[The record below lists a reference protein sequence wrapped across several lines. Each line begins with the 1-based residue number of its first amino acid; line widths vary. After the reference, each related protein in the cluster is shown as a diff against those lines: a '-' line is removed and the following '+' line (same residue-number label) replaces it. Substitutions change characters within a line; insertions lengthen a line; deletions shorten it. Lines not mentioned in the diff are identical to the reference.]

1 MRIALIAVLSFIG
14 ALALTADPLIS
25 TSVTCQAYGQQAITS
40 SASCEQGMQTNQP
53 PYPPLASASSSA
65 SVVLQQNASDWLTI
79 SMVNNV
85 RTIDGAVYL
94 NVPPNQTS
102 APSFAGATSSIHI
115 EFFTEG
121 LPRPGYLEWQ
131 WTPIWQGNPGDWYPS
146 VDYTIAQYGGACH
159 ASNATNCVG
168 PGIHAPLMPFEL
180 GTSFNF
186 DSTSSLYA
194 DSVDGNSSGYDGM
207 LLQFRF
213 LEADNQTLALA
224 IDPDPVADAPEP
236 STAALGLLSLAAV
249 LVIRQRRA

>member
-1 MRIALIAVLSFIG
+1 
-14 ALALTADPLIS
+14 
-25 TSVTCQAYGQQAITS
+25 
-40 SASCEQGMQTNQP
+40 
-53 PYPPLASASSSA
+53 
-65 SVVLQQNASDWLTI
+65 
-79 SMVNNV
+79 
-85 RTIDGAVYL
+85 
-94 NVPPNQTS
+94 
-102 APSFAGATSSIHI
+102 
-115 EFFTEG
+115 
-121 LPRPGYLEWQ
+121 
-131 WTPIWQGNPGDWYPS
+131 
-146 VDYTIAQYGGACH
+146 
-159 ASNATNCVG
+159 
-168 PGIHAPLMPFEL
+168 MPFEL